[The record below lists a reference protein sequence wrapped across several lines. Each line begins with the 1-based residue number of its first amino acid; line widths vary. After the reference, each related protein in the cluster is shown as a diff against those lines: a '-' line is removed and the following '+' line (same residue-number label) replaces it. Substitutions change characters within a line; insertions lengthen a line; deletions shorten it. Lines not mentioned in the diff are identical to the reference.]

1 LHQIKSPVKNTG
13 LLLIKNH
20 HNMSNTTTETNAL
33 SLLNTAVKV
42 TISNWEL
49 QNTRLNTVLDKL
61 TDEQLAAQTAPGR
74 NSGVYLLGHLT
85 GVSDGMFTYL
95 ELGERLHPELDNL
108 FLKNPDAAEL
118 ERPSIVEL
126 KAYWNSVNTQLKQK
140 METLPAEAWFAKHS
154 AVSADDFEREP
165 HRNKLNILINRT
177 IHQGYHLGQL
187 VYLLSKPS
195 L

>member
-1 LHQIKSPVKNTG
+1 LHQIKSPVKNAG

-20 HNMSNTTTETNAL
+20 HNMSNSITETNAL
-33 SLLNTAVKV
+33 SLLNTAIKV
-42 TISNWEL
+42 AISNWEL
-49 QNTRLNTVLDKL
+49 QNTRLNSLLDKL
-61 TDEQLAAQTAPGR
+61 SDEQLAAQTAPGR

-95 ELGERLHPELDNL
+95 ELGDRLHPELDNL
-108 FLKNPDAAEL
+108 FLRNPEAAEL

-126 KAYWNSVNTQLKQK
+126 KAYWAEVNAQLKQK
-140 METLPAEAWFAKHS
+140 MEALPAEAWFAKHS
-154 AVSADDFEREP
+154 AVSAEDFEREP

-187 VYLLSKPS
+187 VYLLSKPNV
-195 L
+195 

>member
-1 LHQIKSPVKNTG
+1 
-13 LLLIKNH
+13 
-20 HNMSNTTTETNAL
+20 MSNTITETNAL

-42 TISNWEL
+42 AISNWEL
-49 QNTRLNTVLDKL
+49 QNTRLNTLLDKL

-85 GVSDGMFTYL
+85 AVSDGMFTYL
-95 ELGERLHPELDNL
+95 ELGDKLYPELDNL
-108 FLKNPDAAEL
+108 FLKNPDNAEL
-118 ERPSIVEL
+118 QRPSIVEL
-126 KAYWNSVNTQLKQK
+126 KAYWTNVNTQLKQK
-140 METLPAEAWFAKHS
+140 MESLPAEAWFARHS

-165 HRNKLNILINRT
+165 HRNKLNILMNRT

-195 L
+195 V